1 MKQDS
6 IIDKIVV
13 SILTIVLLNLIG
25 LTLLSWYR
33 VLHTQ
38 EPKQEQ
44 QTTKDVGH
52 FMDKTPY
59 EDEYKHRYT
68 NKRDKRNRVK

>member
-6 IIDKIVV
+6 LLDKLAV
-13 SILTIVLLNLIG
+13 SILTLLLINLIG
-25 LTLLSWYR
+25 LTLFSWYK
-33 VLHTQ
+33 VFTTQ

-59 EDEYKHRYT
+59 EKEYKHTYT
-68 NKRDKRNRVK
+68 NKRNRVK

>member
-6 IIDKIVV
+6 LIDKMVV
-13 SILTIVLLNLIG
+13 SIIILVLLNLIG
-25 LTLLSWYR
+25 LTLISWYGI
-33 VLHTQ
+33 LHIE

-59 EDEYKHRYT
+59 EKEYKHTYT
-68 NKRDKRNRVK
+68 NKRNRVK